1 MLRFDDGRSP
11 ESFGRA
17 GMVAA
22 LTDQMAAFDQRP
34 EVAGIKAPRKPRS
47 SGGAFERGNLECGQV
62 GSSAR

>member
-1 MLRFDDGRSP
+1 MLRFNGGRSP

-17 GMVAA
+17 AA
-22 LTDQMAAFDQRP
+22 LTEQMAAFDQRP